1 MMFSHFAI
9 YPTFLVFI
17 AFIMAMIFTMA
28 LMPAFIR
35 LMQRKNIGQQVRDD
49 GPQTHLVKQGT
60 PTMGGVVM
68 LVAIIISV
76 LIIGLFDPETFLL
89 LGALIC
95 AGILGAIDDGS
106 KIAHERSLGLTPAMK
121 LIFQFAIA
129 AVFILCA
136 VNILGIAPTVD
147 IPFICNIDMGILT
160 TVIPLGDGGSI
171 SIPWIY
177 LVFCMI
183 LIVGMCNAVNLTD
196 GLDGLAAGSVMVVM
210 IVMAAISFAES
221 VLEPSIFSSAIAGAC
236 VGFLWFNSHPADIFM
251 GDTGSLALGMAL
263 GCLAVV
269 TKTEFVVIIIGV
281 LFVAEALSVMIQ
293 VWYFKRTGK
302 RVFLMAPLHHHFEK
316 KGWSETKVVVRFWIL
331 AGSFAALG
339 FFVWFANNM
348 NSIL

>member
-1 MMFSHFAI
+1 MFSHFAI

-17 AFIMAMIFTMA
+17 AFIVAMLFTMA
-28 LMPAFIR
+28 LMPGFIH
-35 LMQRKNIGQQVRDD
+35 LLQRKNIGQQVRDD

-68 LVAIIISV
+68 LLAIVISV
-76 LIIGLFDPETFLL
+76 LLIGLLDPETYLL
-89 LGALIC
+89 LGALVC

-106 KIAHERSLGLTPAMK
+106 KIAHERSLGLTPTMK
-121 LIFQFAIA
+121 LIFQFGIA
-129 AVFILCA
+129 AAFILFA
-136 VNILGIAPTVD
+136 VNMLGIAPTVD

-160 TVIPLGDGGSI
+160 TVIPIGNDASI

-177 LVFCMI
+177 LVFCMV

-210 IVMAAISFAES
+210 IVMAAISFADNA
-221 VLEPSIFSSAIAGAC
+221 LEPSIFSSAIAGAC

-263 GCLAVV
+263 GCLSVL
-269 TKTEFVVIIIGV
+269 TKTEFIVIIIGA

-293 VWYFKRTGK
+293 VFYFKRTGK
-302 RVFLMAPLHHHFEK
+302 RIFLMAPLHHHFEK

-331 AGSFAALG
+331 AGSLAAFG
-339 FFVWFANNM
+339 FFIWFADNM
-348 NSIL
+348 SSVI

>member
-1 MMFSHFAI
+1 MFSHFAI

-17 AFIMAMIFTMA
+17 AFIVAMLFTMA
-28 LMPAFIR
+28 LMPGFIH
-35 LMQRKNIGQQVRDD
+35 LLQRKNIGQQVRDD

-68 LVAIIISV
+68 LLAIVISV
-76 LIIGLFDPETFLL
+76 LLIGLLDPETYLL
-89 LGALIC
+89 LGALVC

-106 KIAHERSLGLTPAMK
+106 KIAHERSLGLTPTMK
-121 LIFQFAIA
+121 LIFQFGIA
-129 AVFILCA
+129 AAFILFA
-136 VNILGIAPTVD
+136 VNMLGIAPTVD

-160 TVIPLGDGGSI
+160 TVIPIGNDVSI

-177 LVFCMI
+177 LVFCMV

-210 IVMAAISFAES
+210 IVMAAISFADNA
-221 VLEPSIFSSAIAGAC
+221 LEPSIFSSAIAGAC

-263 GCLAVV
+263 GCLSVL
-269 TKTEFVVIIIGV
+269 TKTEFIVIIIGA

-293 VWYFKRTGK
+293 VFYFKRTGK
-302 RVFLMAPLHHHFEK
+302 RIFLMAPLHHHFEK

-331 AGSFAALG
+331 AGSLAAFG
-339 FFVWFANNM
+339 FFIWFADNM
-348 NSIL
+348 SSVI